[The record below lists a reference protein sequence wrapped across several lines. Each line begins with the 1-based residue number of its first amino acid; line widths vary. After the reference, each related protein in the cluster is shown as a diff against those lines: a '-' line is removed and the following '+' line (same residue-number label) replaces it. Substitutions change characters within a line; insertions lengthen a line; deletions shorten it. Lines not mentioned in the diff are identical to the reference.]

1 MSKVLDAYNAKLQ
14 RMIAAPSGSDL
25 KKKLQAELVVEA
37 AGLAE
42 AITGQKQ
49 EPKTKLPLSGS
60 RKTGLTFGKATAAL
74 AKK

>member
-14 RMIAAPSGSDL
+14 QMIAAPSGSAL
-25 KKKLQAELVVEA
+25 KKKLQTELVKEA

-42 AITGQKQ
+42 AVTGEKE
-49 EPKTKLPLSGS
+49 EPKSKLPLSGT